1 MVPYRTVDA
10 QLDPKLRHKIWQN
23 EFINL
28 RLLSK
33 PEFADAN
40 QMLKLDQQGNIQT
53 HEVLKGHIKGI
64 VEWNKAWRVFM
75 LTALQKSHTQWHTES
90 CSINKHDHIHALH

>member
-1 MVPYRTVDA
+1 MVPYHTVDA
-10 QLDPKLRHKIWQN
+10 QLDPKPRQNIWQN

-53 HEVLKGHIKGI
+53 HKVLKG
-64 VEWNKAWRVFM
+64 
-75 LTALQKSHTQWHTES
+75 
-90 CSINKHDHIHALH
+90 